1 MLSNIHQGGTLR
13 WLAPELMQDSL
24 TPLTWQ
30 ADVYA
35 FAISCVEVRY
45 SFIVLWLLTVL
56 IVWNFRRS

>member
-45 SFIVLWLLTVL
+45 SFIML
-56 IVWNFRRS
+56 